1 MSCPSRGR
9 CPQCVDGACVNDVF
23 PVFLKLCD
31 RQAVVV
37 GAGAM
42 AAEKIPALI
51 EAGAKVR
58 VVSPSFS
65 EAIQALPVERVQRPF
80 EPSDLDDAWYVVAA
94 APPEVNRR
102 VSRAAAER
110 RLFVNAV
117 DDVKSADLYLG
128 SVIRRAGLTLSISSN
143 GRAPA
148 LTALVRRGLER
159 LLPDELEAWV
169 ETAER
174 LRPGWKESGLPF
186 AQRRPAL
193 LRALN
198 AMYGAELRS

>member
-1 MSCPSRGR
+1 MSCPSKGR
-9 CPQCVDGACVNDVF
+9 CPRCVDGACVNDVF

-31 RQAVVV
+31 RQALVV
-37 GAGAM
+37 GGGAM
-42 AAEKIPALI
+42 AAEKIPALVQ
-51 EAGAKVR
+51 AGARVR
-58 VVSPSFS
+58 VVSPAFS
-65 EAIQALPVERVQRPF
+65 EDVRAQPVERIEKPF
-80 EPSDLDDAWYVVAA
+80 QPSDLDDAWYVVAA
-94 APPEVNRR
+94 APPDVNRA

-128 SVIRRAGLTLSISSN
+128 SVIRRAGMTLSISSN

-148 LTALVRRGLER
+148 LTALVRRALER

-169 ETAER
+169 ETAEA
-174 LRPGWKESGLPF
+174 LRPRWKQSGLPF
-186 AQRRPAL
+186 AERRPAL

-198 AMYGAELRS
+198 EMYAAGGRS

>member
-1 MSCPSRGR
+1 MSCPSKGR

-37 GAGAM
+37 GGGAM
-42 AAEKIPALI
+42 AAEKIPALRQ
-51 EAGAKVR
+51 AGARVR
-58 VVSPSFS
+58 VVSPDFS
-65 EAIQALPVERVQRPF
+65 PAVEALDVERVRKAF
-80 EPSDLDDAWYVVAA
+80 EPEDLDDAWYVVAA
-94 APPEVNRR
+94 APPLINRL
-102 VSRAAAER
+102 VSEAAAQR

-128 SVIRRAGLTLSISSN
+128 SVIRRAGMTLSISSN

-159 LLPDELEAWV
+159 LLPDDLEDWLKR
-169 ETAER
+169 AEA
-174 LRPGWKESGLPF
+174 LRPSWKAEGLPF
-186 AQRRPAL
+186 SERRPAL

-198 AMYGAELRS
+198 ALYEQEARP

>member
-1 MSCPSRGR
+1 MSCAKKGR
-9 CPQCVDGACVNDVF
+9 CPECVDGACVNDVF

-31 RQAVVV
+31 RQAVVI

-42 AAEKIPALI
+42 AAEKIPALLQ
-51 EAGAKVR
+51 AGAKVR
-58 VVSPSFS
+58 VVSPRISPAV
-65 EAIQALPVERVQRPF
+65 EALSVECVQKEF
-80 EPSDLDDAWYVVAA
+80 EPQDLDEAWYVVAA
-94 APPEVNRR
+94 APPPVNRS

-128 SVIRRAGLTLSISSN
+128 SVIRRAGMTLSISSN

-159 LLPDELEAWV
+159 MLPDELETWL
-169 ETAER
+169 EQAED
-174 LRPGWKESGLPF
+174 LRPRWKAEGLPF
-186 AQRRPAL
+186 AERRPAL
-193 LRALN
+193 LRVLN
-198 AMYGAELRS
+198 ALYREELRP